1 MKYVHCRLEERDE
14 KGIINYVY
22 YSNLW
27 GDDATLK
34 EQNAKKGIIGIPALD
49 IRQEIRQLRACTTTV
64 RFLNVCSG
72 TVFLI
77 MHQRRQGILF

>member
-22 YSNLW
+22 YSKLW

-34 EQNAKKGIIGIPALD
+34 EQNAKKGIIGILALD
-49 IRQEIRQLRACTTTV
+49 IRQEIRQLRACTTN
-64 RFLNVCSG
+64 RPFSER
-72 TVFLI
+72 VFRYCLPY
-77 MHQRRQGILF
+77 HAPT